1 MNSFKRQHQKLKRKG
16 KIRNQLLCTR
26 VEQWRSEA
34 AQTRLQLRFSVAS
47 RQPAACAALSPA
59 AEKRFPLLSLV
70 LNGVCVSLQ
79 LCMVLCL
86 IILHHFY
93 PIQSYLM

>member
-1 MNSFKRQHQKLKRKG
+1 MRHPDHLPFREHPAQGQVGGTWVQK
-16 KIRNQLLCTR
+16 
-26 VEQWRSEA
+26 
-34 AQTRLQLRFSVAS
+34 
-47 RQPAACAALSPA
+47 AALLLPA
-59 AEKRFPLLSLV
+59 LEQRGLEPGGEAPPLLSLV

>member
-1 MNSFKRQHQKLKRKG
+1 MAGATSSRLGCNHNFKRTNLKYAFTHLHAA
-16 KIRNQLLCTR
+16 IFFPTMERNSL
-26 VEQWRSEA
+26 
-34 AQTRLQLRFSVAS
+34 VAT
-47 RQPAACAALSPA
+47 
-59 AEKRFPLLSLV
+59 EKHLTHLLSLV

-93 PIQSYLM
+93 SIQSYLM